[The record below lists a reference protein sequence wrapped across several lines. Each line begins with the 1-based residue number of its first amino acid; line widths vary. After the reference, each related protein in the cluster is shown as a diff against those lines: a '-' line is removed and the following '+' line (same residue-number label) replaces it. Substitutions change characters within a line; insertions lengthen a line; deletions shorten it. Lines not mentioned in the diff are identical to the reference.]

1 MPRKVEFAVW
11 LPQAGLEPAALI
23 ERAALAEKL
32 GYHSFWIADHMW
44 TPDLPEIGFS
54 ECLALLSAIAART
67 ERIRIGTL
75 VICNSF
81 RNPALLAK
89 SLTTIDWISNG
100 RLEAGLGAG
109 WAEEE
114 YRAYGYEF
122 PSMAA
127 RLRQLEEGLQILKL
141 MFTKERVNFR
151 GRHYTVANAV
161 NNPKPVQKPHPPITL
176 GGSGEKMMLRLVA
189 QYADRWNCP
198 RGDYLKIDAKLAAL
212 RKHCLEVGRDFA
224 TITVSEQVVI
234 CIGSD
239 RDQVESGWH
248 ALEAQWKGSPE
259 HQQFLSTAIKGTP
272 PEVIAR
278 LRERVA
284 KGITLFTILFSDF
297 TALGMMELFAREV
310 MPAFALG

>member
-1 MPRKVEFAVW
+1 MSRRVEFGVW
-11 LPQAGLEPAALI
+11 LPQVGLEPAALI
-23 ERAALAEKL
+23 ERASLADKL
-32 GYHSFWIADHMW
+32 GYHSFWIADHLW
-44 TPDLPEIGFS
+44 TPDLPDIGFS

-67 ERIRIGTL
+67 ERIRVGTL

-89 SLTTIDWISNG
+89 SLTTIDRISNG

-122 PSMAA
+122 PSIAV
-127 RLRQLEEGLQILKL
+127 RLKQLEEGLQILKL
-141 MFTKERVNFR
+141 MFTEDRANFR

-161 NNPKPVQKPHPPITL
+161 NSPKPVQKPHPPITL
-176 GGSGEKMMLRLVA
+176 GGSGEKVMLRLVA

-198 RGDYLKIDAKLAAL
+198 RGDYRNIDGKLAAL
-212 RKHCLEVGRDFA
+212 QKHCLAVGRDFT
-224 TITVSEQVVI
+224 TITISEQVVI
-234 CIGSD
+234 CIGTHPD
-239 RDQVESGWH
+239 EVQAGWRAVETQWRD
-248 ALEAQWKGSPE
+248 SPE

-272 PEVIAR
+272 PEVIAQ

-284 KGITLFTILFSDF
+284 KGVSLFTMLFSDF
-297 TALGMMELFAREV
+297 GANGMLELFAREV
-310 MPAFALG
+310 MPVFAPG